1 MAKKAQPVEGNEA
14 KKRNRKVQPV
24 ALVVISAPEGSDLAG
39 GQKVEDDSIHDL
51 ASAGR
56 FVRDNNLSGVF
67 EVVRV
72 LGTITS
78 EPTTKQRVTVQ

>member
-1 MAKKAQPVEGNEA
+1 MAKKQESDEV

-24 ALVVISAPEGSDLAG
+24 ALVVISVPEGSDLSV

-56 FVRDNNLSGVF
+56 FVRENNIDGKF
-67 EVVRV
+67 EVVRIM
-72 LGTITS
+72 GTITS
-78 EPTTKQRVTVQ
+78 EPVTKRQVKVD